1 MLPCQI
7 MNRSFIAHYYL
18 SAGEMT
24 MFAQFTVKSL
34 KEHSVGDFAN
44 IHTRVIQDCNDA
56 FVLLLHKVHNDLVV
70 EVINLQDNKKAMS
83 KRMGTP
89 VGKTH
94 RCLLSSHR
102 LVRHSNVKKADS
114 TSEAKH

>member
-1 MLPCQI
+1 M
-7 MNRSFIAHYYL
+7 SKGFTAHYYL

-44 IHTRVIQDCNDA
+44 IHTSIIQDCNDA
-56 FVLLLHKVHNDLVV
+56 FVLLFHKVHNDLVV
-70 EVINLQDNKKAMS
+70 EVINLQENKKAMS

-89 VGKTH
+89 MGKTH
-94 RCLLSSHR
+94 RCLLLFH
-102 LVRHSNVKKADS
+102 
-114 TSEAKH
+114 

>member
-1 MLPCQI
+1 M
-7 MNRSFIAHYYL
+7 SKGFIAHYYL

-34 KEHSVGDFAN
+34 KEHSIGDFAN

-89 VGKTH
+89 MGKTH
-94 RCLLSSHR
+94 RCLLSFHK
-102 LVRHSNVKKADS
+102 LVQHSNVKKADS

>member
-1 MLPCQI
+1 M
-7 MNRSFIAHYYL
+7 SKGFIAHYYL

-34 KEHSVGDFAN
+34 KEHSIGDFAN
-44 IHTRVIQDCNDA
+44 IHTCVIQDCNDA

-70 EVINLQDNKKAMS
+70 EVINLRDNKKSMS

-89 VGKTH
+89 NGQDTQVSPFVSQTYLTFQCQKG
-94 RCLLSSHR
+94 RQY
-102 LVRHSNVKKADS
+102 
-114 TSEAKH
+114 